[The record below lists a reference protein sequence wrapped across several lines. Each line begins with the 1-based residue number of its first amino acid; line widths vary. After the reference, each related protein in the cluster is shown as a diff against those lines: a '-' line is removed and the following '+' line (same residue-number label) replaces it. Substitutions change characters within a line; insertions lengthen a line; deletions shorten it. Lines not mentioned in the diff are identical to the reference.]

1 MLAERGTSTGRRR
14 GFEDLESGKR
24 CRDEDRDRGRCESGG
39 HLKAREI
46 ERGAAERPIDGIP
59 LSRPKRNIAR
69 DFSDAVLVAEVVA
82 HYCPKL
88 VDAHNYSAANGLAQK
103 VYNWNTLNVKVFRRL
118 HFSLTKDDI
127 EAVANCEPQMI
138 ERILKLLKYK
148 MAKYKPNGLS
158 GEPVKPQK
166 PEEQYPSNA
175 KTRCLGA
182 ASLMSTSL
190 KLTSL
195 FSVVEDHA
203 QFTRSVPLS
212 KGSGKV
218 DAHSH
223 ASHVDNI
230 DSPRRSQE
238 VNFEKLREKDAH
250 IRELGET
257 IELLEAKV
265 KKLEQLVRLK
275 EHKIQVLSG
284 KLTLKGGR
292 P

>member
-1 MLAERGTSTGRRR
+1 MMDVSP
-14 GFEDLESGKR
+14 
-24 CRDEDRDRGRCESGG
+24 DELPLLYSW
-39 HLKAREI
+39 
-46 ERGAAERPIDGIP
+46 IDGIP

-182 ASLMSTSL
+182 ASLMRL
-190 KLTSL
+190 
-195 FSVVEDHA
+195 A
-203 QFTRSVPLS
+203 QVNQPKEQENRENLRPVQGRESRARQATPS
-212 KGSGKV
+212 KV
-218 DAHSH
+218 HSSQDQYPS
-223 ASHVDNI
+223 ARAP
-230 DSPRRSQE
+230 SPRRSQE